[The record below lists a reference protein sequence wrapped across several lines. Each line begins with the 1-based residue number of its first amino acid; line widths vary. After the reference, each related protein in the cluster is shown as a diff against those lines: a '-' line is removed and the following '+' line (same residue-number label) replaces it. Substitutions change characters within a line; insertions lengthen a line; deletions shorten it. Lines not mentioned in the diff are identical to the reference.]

1 MKLLRIIS
9 SVLESLGKARAA
21 THLARIGQYESA
33 RHLMTEK

>member
-1 MKLLRIIS
+1 MKLLQIIS
-9 SVLESLGKARAA
+9 SMLESLNRARAA